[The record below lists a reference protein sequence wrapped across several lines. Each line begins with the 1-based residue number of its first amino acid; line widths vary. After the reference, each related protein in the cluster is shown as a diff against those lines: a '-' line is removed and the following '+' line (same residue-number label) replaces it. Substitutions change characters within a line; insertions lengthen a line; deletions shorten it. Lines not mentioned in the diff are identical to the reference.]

1 MNSSAAVIISPILI
15 FVQLIYLVI
24 VIGVVVFM
32 IMTVK
37 YLRGIYLI
45 LKKLEED
52 KKNKSQ

>member
-1 MNSSAAVIISPILI
+1 MNSSAAAISPILI

-37 YLRGIYLI
+37 YLRGIYLT
-45 LKKLEED
+45 LKKIEE
-52 KKNKSQ
+52 KK